1 MPIRISGLASGMDI
15 DTTIKELMKAHRK
28 PLDKLTQQKQIWE
41 WNREDYR
48 SINSK
53 LMDFKNNKLFKY
65 NLESSL
71 QPKKAEI
78 TGDTTAVSVQ
88 TTNGAVSGSMNI
100 MVTQLATSST
110 LTTTP
115 TLDGDGKEILKPMDS
130 SKTLNELKVSSGLA
144 FTSNTITIN
153 GKPLTV
159 DPSVDTIASLVSQI
173 NSDKDMGVSAIFDE
187 ATAKKSL
194 MAKET
199 GAGTISVTGDLLTGA
214 GAFNLNTALDGKN
227 SQFSL
232 NGMQLERT
240 TNRFTINGVD
250 ITLKAKSNGQASSIN
265 VVSDTD
271 KAIETIKSFINDYN
285 EMVDAIQTKLKEER
299 FRKFTP
305 LTAEQKKDMKDDEIK
320 NWEEKAK
327 SGLLRNDSVLE
338 KIVMDARA
346 IMSASIQVGSP
357 PEDYSANSIGI
368 ETGKWFEGGKLQI
381 NEDKLRAALENEP
394 DKVSQLFLSK
404 GENGTGIGLFEQLST
419 KVNEGMVQIS
429 KKAGTYLYNTTGTNF
444 NPEST
449 IGEELKYI
457 DRRITDWNRILVDK
471 ENQYYKK
478 FSAMETA
485 INRFNSQSSSLFSNS

>member
-1 MPIRISGLASGMDI
+1 MPMRIGGLASGMDI
-15 DTTIKELMKAHRK
+15 DATVKELMKAHRK

-53 LMDFKNNKLFKY
+53 LIDFKNSKLFKY

-78 TGDTTAVSVQ
+78 TGDTAAVSVQ

-115 TLDGDGKEILKPMDS
+115 TIGGDGKEVLKPMDP
-130 SKTLNELKVSSGLA
+130 SKTLDLSGLA
-144 FTSNTITIN
+144 FTSNIITIN
-153 GKPLTV
+153 GKSLTV
-159 DPSVDTIASLVSQI
+159 DPAVDTIDSLVSKI
-173 NSDKDMGVSAIFDE
+173 NSDKDMGVSAIFDKS
-187 ATAKKSL
+187 TGKMSL

-199 GAGTISVTGDLLTGA
+199 GSGTISVTGDLLTGT
-214 GAFNLNTALDGKN
+214 GAFNLNTSVDGKN

-285 EMVDAIQTKLKEER
+285 EMIGAIQTKLKEER

-305 LTAEQKKDMKDDEIK
+305 LTADQKKEMKDDEIK

-346 IMSASIQVGSP
+346 IMSASIKVGSP
-357 PEDYSANSIGI
+357 PEEYSANSIGI

-381 NEDKLRAALENEP
+381 NEDKLRAALEDEP
-394 DKVSQLFLSK
+394 EKVSQLFLSK
-404 GENGTGIGLFEQLST
+404 GENGTGIGLFDQLST
-419 KVNEGMVQIS
+419 KIQEGMVQIS
-429 KKAGTYLYNTTGTNF
+429 KKAGTYLYDTTNTKF

-478 FSAMETA
+478 FSAMEAA
-485 INRFNSQSSSLFSNS
+485 INRFNSQSSSLFNK

>member
-187 ATAKKSL
+187 AT
-194 MAKET
+194 
-199 GAGTISVTGDLLTGA
+199 
-214 GAFNLNTALDGKN
+214 
-227 SQFSL
+227 
-232 NGMQLERT
+232 
-240 TNRFTINGVD
+240 
-250 ITLKAKSNGQASSIN
+250 
-265 VVSDTD
+265 
-271 KAIETIKSFINDYN
+271 
-285 EMVDAIQTKLKEER
+285 
-299 FRKFTP
+299 
-305 LTAEQKKDMKDDEIK
+305 
-320 NWEEKAK
+320 
-327 SGLLRNDSVLE
+327 
-338 KIVMDARA
+338 
-346 IMSASIQVGSP
+346 
-357 PEDYSANSIGI
+357 
-368 ETGKWFEGGKLQI
+368 
-381 NEDKLRAALENEP
+381 
-394 DKVSQLFLSK
+394 
-404 GENGTGIGLFEQLST
+404 
-419 KVNEGMVQIS
+419 
-429 KKAGTYLYNTTGTNF
+429 
-444 NPEST
+444 
-449 IGEELKYI
+449 
-457 DRRITDWNRILVDK
+457 
-471 ENQYYKK
+471 
-478 FSAMETA
+478 
-485 INRFNSQSSSLFSNS
+485 